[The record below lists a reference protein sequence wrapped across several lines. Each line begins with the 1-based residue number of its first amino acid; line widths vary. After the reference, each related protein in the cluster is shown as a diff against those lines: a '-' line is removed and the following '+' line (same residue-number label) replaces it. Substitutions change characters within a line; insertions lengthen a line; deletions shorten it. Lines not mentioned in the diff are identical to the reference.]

1 MRKVL
6 SLLIAAAF
14 AGMTVNS
21 IAADKADAKKA
32 EKADKKTEK
41 KADKK
46 PGKGAEKKQDG
57 KK

>member
-1 MRKVL
+1 MRKAL

-14 AGMTVNS
+14 AGMTVNA
-21 IAADKADAKKA
+21 IAADKADAKKP
-32 EKADKKTEK
+32 EKKTEK